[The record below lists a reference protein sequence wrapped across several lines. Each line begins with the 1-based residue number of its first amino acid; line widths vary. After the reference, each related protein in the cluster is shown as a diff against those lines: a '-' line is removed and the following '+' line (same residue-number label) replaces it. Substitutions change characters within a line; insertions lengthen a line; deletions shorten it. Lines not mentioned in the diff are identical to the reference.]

1 MNPPSA
7 PPPAP
12 ESWLRHLLDEL
23 PLQYLLVLDGNGAL
37 QLCSRP
43 LRQLLRLGP
52 QSLPLDAPTVLAALP
67 EVLCQ
72 HLQEELLNPAPA
84 KPEISWQIDLQH
96 PVPDGQHTLAW
107 QVRRIRSAGPAQGL
121 LLASAIDISDR
132 QAAHAREALQSQVLH
147 HLVYEDELTG
157 LTSRYAARERMLSLI
172 ERQEDFGL
180 LAVKLRDFSLLRD
193 NFGPEGADEVL
204 RAAARALESVVEA
217 PLLLARSTGVEFT
230 IVVPGE
236 PDVAALQRLGR
247 SVLNRFAQPLKLSQ
261 AELVISVSVGIACF
275 PLHGGTLEELMRNV
289 GTALHAAQEEGG
301 RIQRVFDPKMQQKAR
316 ERLWLDHHL
325 RKALEL
331 QQLEL
336 HYQPKLSL
344 LGEPGLA
351 VEALLRWR
359 HPKRGLIRPD
369 LFIARAEDN
378 GQISAMGRWVIVSA
392 AAQAAQWHRMGL
404 EVRIAVNISARQL
417 SDPDLLRWLSE
428 CQRIA
433 HGLLD
438 VELTESSVIDDEAG
452 THAFMQECR
461 NLGFKVYLDDFGT
474 GFSSL
479 AQLARLPIDVIKLD
493 RSFLRPGSEQQRSE
507 ALMRSV
513 VSVAREL
520 KLRVIAEGVEK
531 PQQEQFLRNIGV
543 DGAQGWLYAAAM
555 PADDYVGWLRGKG
568 LAPAA

>member
-1 MNPPSA
+1 MSLSA
-7 PPPAP
+7 APIPDEPAL
-12 ESWLRHLLDEL
+12 LR
-23 PLQYLLVLDGNGAL
+23 GAL
-37 QLCSRP
+37 
-43 LRQLLRLGP
+43 
-52 QSLPLDAPTVLAALP
+52 DALP
-67 EVLCQ
+67 E
-72 HLQEELLNPAPA
+72 LLLVFDDRG
-84 KPEISWQIDLQH
+84 QLQH
-96 PVPDGQHTLAW
+96 ANQAGTAWLRRAPRTGAMPEGLLALLDQARADEARQQVQAVLDDGEHSLHW
-107 QVRRIRSAGPAQGL
+107 QLRRIADPASGRILGWVAQAQQPQDDAL
-121 LLASAIDISDR
+121 SSD
-132 QAAHAREALQSQVLH
+132 ELQQQVLH

-193 NFGPEGADEVL
+193 NFGPDGADEVL
-204 RAAARALESVVEA
+204 RAAAQALQALVEP
-217 PLLLARSTGVEFT
+217 PLLLARATGVEFM
-230 IVVPGE
+230 IVVPGKPE
-236 PDVAALQRLGR
+236 VSDLQRLGR
-247 SVLNRFAQPLKLSQ
+247 SILNRFAQALKLSRT
-261 AELVISVSVGIACF
+261 ELVIGVSIGIACY
-275 PLHGGTLEELMRNV
+275 PLHGATMEELLRNV

-301 RIQRVFDPKMQQKAR
+301 RIQRVFDPRMQQKAR

-336 HYQPKLSL
+336 HYQPKVSL
-344 LGEPGLA
+344 KGATGLA

-369 LFIARAEDN
+369 LFISRAEDN

-392 AAQAAQWHRMGL
+392 AAQAAQWFNQGL
-404 EVRIAVNISARQL
+404 QVRIAVNISARQFG
-417 SDPDLLRWLSE
+417 DPDLVRWLSE
-428 CQRIA
+428 CQRVA

-452 THAFMQECR
+452 TQAFMQECR
-461 NLGFKVYLDDFGT
+461 NLGYQVFLDDFGT

-493 RSFLRPGSEQQRSE
+493 RSFLRQGQAQQRSE

-520 KLRVIAEGVEK
+520 KLSVIAEGVET
-531 PQQEQFLRNIGV
+531 QAQEQFLRGIGV

-555 PADDYVGWLRGKG
+555 PPADYAQWLRSKG
-568 LAPAA
+568 LAPAP